1 MEEYAHFWERHKTIS
16 CYYAALTRAACAG
29 TGLTQMEYDIIMFL
43 HYHPQLNTAAD
54 MVKIRKAT
62 KSHVSTALKNLE
74 DRGFIEK
81 RQCKSNKRCN
91 EIFLLAPA
99 QEIIAVG
106 TQLHHDFMHQL
117 LEGIDRKDLD
127 VFLDVFENMCANAE
141 KGLMKVGIST
151 CAESCAAGAP
161 AQATSC
167 STAELNQAKTTPK
180 TDWTH

>member
-74 DRGFIEK
+74 DRGFIE
-81 RQCKSNKRCN
+81 S
-91 EIFLLAPA
+91 
-99 QEIIAVG
+99 G
-106 TQLHHDFMHQL
+106 
-117 LEGIDRKDLD
+117 
-127 VFLDVFENMCANAE
+127 NA
-141 KGLMKVGIST
+141 K
-151 CAESCAAGAP
+151 
-161 AQATSC
+161 ATSAATRFFSLRRHRKLLRLVRSC
-167 STAELNQAKTTPK
+167 ITILCISSLKGSTARTSMYSWMYLKICAQMQRKAS
-180 TDWTH
+180 